1 MARDGGWFRTRLGEA
16 IAIVLSI
23 LVAFAIDAGW
33 DELQERQDEA
43 DLLTALRSEYESNL
57 VLVQE
62 VIDLHAGHMED
73 VEIVSRL
80 TPGDYDTM
88 SVNTASRLVLALG
101 NPWTFNPEL
110 GTTETL
116 FSSGRVALI
125 RDRELGEMLT
135 TFINFVEDA
144 EEDADFVRDG
154 SEYVWRQQYRHGGP
168 WFNPEVE
175 TSSKGTLSRL
185 GSIPAAGPEDLR
197 RLWADPLVRGGGR
210 MNQINVAYYL
220 TELERIRDQ
229 IELILNRL
237 GATGTGPPADG
248 ASGAD

>member
-1 MARDGGWFRTRLGEA
+1 MAADGGWFRTRLGEA
-16 IAIVLSI
+16 VAIILSI
-23 LVAFAIDAGW
+23 LIAFGIDAGW
-33 DELQERQDEA
+33 DEWRERQEEA

-57 VLVQE
+57 SLVQE

-73 VEIVSRL
+73 LEIVSGL
-80 TPGDYDTM
+80 TPADYDTM

-116 FSSGRVALI
+116 FSSGRIALV

-135 TFINFVEDA
+135 TFKNFVDDA

-168 WFNPEVE
+168 WFNADVE
-175 TSSKGTLSRL
+175 RSSKGTLSRL
-185 GSIPAAGPEDLR
+185 RSLPAAGPEELR
-197 RLWADPLVRGGGR
+197 RLWADSLVRGGGR

-220 TELERIRDQ
+220 VELERIRDQ
-229 IELILNRL
+229 IELILDRL
-237 GATGTGPPADG
+237 G
-248 ASGAD
+248 